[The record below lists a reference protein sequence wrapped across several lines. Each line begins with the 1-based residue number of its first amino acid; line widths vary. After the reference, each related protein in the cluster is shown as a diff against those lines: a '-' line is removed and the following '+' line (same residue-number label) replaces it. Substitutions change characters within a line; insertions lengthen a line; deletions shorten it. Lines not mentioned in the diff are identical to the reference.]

1 MQDARRITRVCPTPL
16 LVDIDTGFGAT
27 SLNIARTVQ
36 DMEAAGVAGVSAR
49 RVVVVVVVVMG

>member
-1 MQDARRITRVCPTPL
+1 MCPTPL

-49 RVVVVVVVVMG
+49 RLFLLLLSLR

>member
-1 MQDARRITRVCPTPL
+1 MCPTPL

-49 RVVVVVVVVMG
+49 RVVVVVVVVVG

>member
-49 RVVVVVVVVMG
+49 RLFLLLLSLR